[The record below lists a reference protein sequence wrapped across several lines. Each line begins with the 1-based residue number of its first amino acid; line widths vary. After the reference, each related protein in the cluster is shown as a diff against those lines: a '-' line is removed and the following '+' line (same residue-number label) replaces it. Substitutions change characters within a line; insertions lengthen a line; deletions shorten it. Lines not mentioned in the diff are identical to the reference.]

1 MLWRTNKIEK
11 PVVYD
16 FLYNDSSRVAAYLSQ
31 ITGRGAASSIRY
43 GSKVSTN
50 RLHGLGTKLS
60 AFGLGASVDTKKI
73 RNEEKNN
80 EVTSDPLWSNA
91 ICFLSE
97 ANKHDLIS
105 NHVAGAKI
113 GGLVSVTG
121 KLSIANFHAF
131 RELTESQS
139 IRDKIEY
146 DIRSNVPSG
155 DSSSQGVVY
164 RGKMSGTNRKQDQ
177 VKEPTIADI
186 MVELFH
192 SMPPHIS
199 FMLHKDH
206 DAFWG
211 TLDPSKF
218 LGIAE
223 DTLLGHGTDLFG
235 EWTVVGTLDGLPT
248 PEPEL
253 LNDEGE
259 SDLAGDEDLE
269 GPDYSVLARK
279 MVCAYSD
286 LVRVLSGRANECYA
300 VKPML
305 IYRRM

>member
-1 MLWRTNKIEK
+1 MLWRKKSTEK

-16 FLYNDSSRVAAYLSQ
+16 FLYNDSQRVAAYLSQ
-31 ITGRGAASSIRY
+31 ITGRGAASSVKY

-50 RLHGLGTKLS
+50 RNRGIGAKLS
-60 AFGLGASVDTKKI
+60 ALGIGPSFELKTTDSS
-73 RNEEKNN
+73 EGSN

-91 ICFLSE
+91 ISFLSE
-97 ANKHDLIS
+97 ARTHDLLAS
-105 NHVAGAKI
+105 QVSDAKI
-113 GGLVSVTG
+113 GGLVSLTG
-121 KLSIANFHAF
+121 ALSIANFHAF
-131 RELTESQS
+131 RELTSHAS

-146 DIRSNVPSG
+146 DIRSNIPYE
-155 DSSSQGVVY
+155 DRNTQGVVY
-164 RGKMSGTNRKQDQ
+164 RGKAPGTNKKIDK
-177 VKEPTIADI
+177 VTDPTIADI

-199 FMLHKDH
+199 FMLRQEN

-211 TLDPSKF
+211 TLDPSRF
-218 LGIAE
+218 LGSAE
-223 DTLLGHGTDLFG
+223 DTLLGHGTELFG

-253 LNDEGE
+253 PDEE
-259 SDLAGDEDLE
+259 DFEGD
-269 GPDYSVLARK
+269 DYSVLARK
-279 MVCAYSD
+279 IVCGYSD

-305 IYRRM
+305 IYRCV